1 MRQQGGSSVYVGH
14 FVPAEIL
21 HDLFPKTPRWVAL
34 TGVSF
39 PDLLWG
45 GTVLAGVEKVELN
58 PDSPLQKY
66 IKFIKFPFSHS
77 LVLGTLLACI
87 PGVLLGIFV
96 GWSAGIVFVLASAS
110 HWILDTIVHLPDLPI
125 LGFDGDR
132 KVGLGLW
139 RHGRI
144 AWIFEY
150 GFYAIGTLLFVP
162 QSSWG
167 YMLIAGFAL
176 NLLNVNSAFGF
187 TKTNPLKS
195 PRLFAIVTLVGF
207 GAGIYLF
214 NNTI

>member
-1 MRQQGGSSVYVGH
+1 
-14 FVPAEIL
+14 
-21 HDLFPKTPRWVAL
+21 
-34 TGVSF
+34 
-39 PDLLWG
+39 
-45 GTVLAGVEKVELN
+45 
-58 PDSPLQKY
+58 
-66 IKFIKFPFSHS
+66 
-77 LVLGTLLACI
+77 LGTLLACI

-96 GWSAGIVFVLASAS
+96 GWSAGVVFVLASAS

-195 PRLFAIVTLVGF
+195 PRG
-207 GAGIYLF
+207 
-214 NNTI
+214 